1 MPTAYVLIN
10 CRLGKEAKIISQ
22 LRMLSGVIDADGV
35 YGLYD
40 IFAKVTKDTDVELE
54 TVLRNIRKVE
64 HITSTNTLIKIEDQ
78 S

>member
-40 IFAKVTKDTDVELE
+40 IFAKVTKDTDAELE
-54 TVLRNIRKVE
+54 TVLRNIRRVE

>member
-40 IFAKVTKDTDVELE
+40 IFAKVTKDTDAELE
-54 TVLRNIRKVE
+54 TVLRNIRRVE
-64 HITSTNTLIKIEDQ
+64 HITSTNTLIKIEDH